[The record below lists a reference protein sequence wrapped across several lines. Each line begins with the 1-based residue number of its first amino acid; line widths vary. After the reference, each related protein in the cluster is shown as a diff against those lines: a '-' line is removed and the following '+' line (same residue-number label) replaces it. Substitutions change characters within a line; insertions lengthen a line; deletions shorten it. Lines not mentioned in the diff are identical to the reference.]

1 VLSSDKIRTDC
12 WVSRRYT
19 TRCIRLSITPPH
31 SGCRRG
37 VKKVPKD
44 HASRV
49 ILTAQMNRWIV
60 GSIYLSYCTVGKPY
74 ERYHP
79 PPAQA
84 ARRRATGPRRRV
96 WSQMASKIPKS
107 TQGMA
112 MTWFRASAEQE
123 PVVIF
128 SCVLGGLGEAPL
140 SCCPTLHPTPPQ
152 EPCASDLLPAST
164 PSLFHRPAQ
173 SPPQSKAIRPLFEA
187 AHSAAHICTSQ
198 MQYPRPPCT
207 PAPPL
212 PPPPS
217 SPPPPAFTLSPH
229 ELPRPSS
236 PGFVMPFL
244 FADGGRSVEEANTSF
259 GYARPPMRPG

>member
-1 VLSSDKIRTDC
+1 
-12 WVSRRYT
+12 
-19 TRCIRLSITPPH
+19 
-31 SGCRRG
+31 
-37 VKKVPKD
+37 
-44 HASRV
+44 
-49 ILTAQMNRWIV
+49 
-60 GSIYLSYCTVGKPY
+60 
-74 ERYHP
+74 
-79 PPAQA
+79 
-84 ARRRATGPRRRV
+84 
-96 WSQMASKIPKS
+96 MASKIPKS

-198 MQYPRPPCT
+198 MQYPRPPGT

-217 SPPPPAFTLSPH
+217 PPPPPCLHPLA
-229 ELPRPSS
+229 PRTP
-236 PGFVMPFL
+236 PPFL
-244 FADGGRSVEEANTSF
+244 ARLRYAVPLRRRRPQCRGGQHIVRV
-259 GYARPPMRPG
+259 RPPPHAAGLGQG